1 VIDDPM
7 SSMIT
12 RLLRRASPSGDRY
25 PVRLLDR
32 LKIKQK
38 LTLVLALSGLS
49 LLAAVVLGG
58 SILYQKMVSDREE
71 QTKQLVEVARGIV
84 QSWYDKAQSGSLT
97 QAEAQAGAVAALRPL
112 RYGSDGYFAINR
124 YDGLT
129 VLHANRPQLEG
140 QHRLD
145 VTDAD
150 GVPHVRLQIDVA
162 KRGGGFVY
170 FRFPRIG
177 GKEAVP
183 KVYYATAF
191 EPWEWVIGSGVYI
204 DDIDGEFR
212 ANFTRLALIAAGIF
226 AVATLCAYS
235 VNHNISASLG
245 RLKANMERLAAG
257 DLTVDIVEADRRDEM
272 GEMGKAMRVFKDNAV
287 AAQQLQAEKEKR
299 RELEIMVA
307 HADRV
312 DAIGRLAGGIAHDLN
327 NALVPVL
334 AMTKSVMSRFDKDSR
349 EYTKLD
355 LVLMGANR
363 ARELVQQVLA
373 FARKQTIEK
382 REFDLA
388 QVVSDG
394 IRMLRA
400 SVPATIKLVSTIEPV
415 PVVYG
420 DGGQLNQ
427 VLVNLVSNGAQAI
440 GERPGII
447 TVVLRAKN
455 PQQVRLSV
463 SDTGSGMDE
472 DTKAHIFEPFFTTK
486 GVGEGTGLGL
496 SVVHGIV
503 TSHGGTI
510 TVESRPGEGTRVDV
524 ILPATRRK
532 EASVA

>member
-1 VIDDPM
+1 LSRQLAAAGATHI
-7 SSMIT
+7 
-12 RLLRRASPSGDRY
+12 
-25 PVRLLDR
+25 VRLLDR

-38 LTLVLALSGLS
+38 LSIVLALSGMS
-49 LLAAVVLGG
+49 LLAAVLLCA
-58 SILYQKMVSDREE
+58 SFLHHKMVSDREE
-71 QTKQLVEVARGIV
+71 QTREISQVALGVARFRRGEQV
-84 QSWYDKAQSGSLT
+84 AGRLT
-97 QAEAQAGAVAALRPL
+97 EAQAQAAAVAALRPV
-112 RYGSDGYFAINR
+112 RFGSDGYIWINR
-124 YDGLT
+124 YDGVGILNI
-129 VLHANRPQLEG
+129 HAFEG
-140 QHRLD
+140 VNRLD
-145 VTDAD
+145 VKDVD
-150 GVPHVRLQIDVA
+150 GVDHVRQLIAAAQ
-162 KRGGGFVY
+162 RGGGFVY
-170 FRFPRIG
+170 YRLTRPG
-177 GKEAVP
+177 GSEAIP
-183 KVYYATAF
+183 KVSYGIGL
-191 EPWEWVIGSGVYI
+191 PEWQWAMGTGAYI
-204 DDIDGEFR
+204 EDIESEFR
-212 ANFTRLALIAAGIF
+212 ATVLRLGLIAAGIF
-226 AVATLCAYS
+226 AVATLSAFL

-245 RLKANMERLAAG
+245 RLKTKMERLAAG
-257 DLTVDIVEADRRDEM
+257 DLDVDIAEATRRDEV
-272 GEMGKAMRVFKDNAV
+272 GDMGKAMLVFKDNAV
-287 AAQQLQAEKEKR
+287 AAQQLRAEKEKR

-373 FARKQTIEK
+373 FARKQTVEK

-415 PVVYG
+415 PAVYG

-440 GERPGII
+440 GDRPGII

-510 TVESRPGEGTRVDV
+510 TVESRPGDGTRIDV
-524 ILPATRRK
+524 ILPAARHR